1 MKKVLCIVV
10 LLAFVA
16 LPAFAASFAP
26 TLLKLSAASS
36 VVYKFDGTNLTLPV
50 TVTGTDASANFCVFT
65 KDKGASIGKVVN
77 GHLGWHQVNKIDTCI
92 YMAPAQQL
100 VKGSNNII
108 WDGKND
114 DKVAVPKGTY
124 TYYIWAFDNKGP
136 KTKVTGSI
144 QTAAHNM
151 YLRIKE
157 RGNDGKALVNPVVYS
172 SRTFRKWKIGNDPA
186 DATLLETTAVTIP
199 EGWGQAMLPIIDPKN
214 DQYIYIE
221 CGHKDN
227 KIQAIGKFKWVPNGA
242 AEIVS
247 AFGDNGYSQV
257 STNWDGGN
265 SDAGV
270 DTDGTYLF
278 TVTGSH
284 YITDAI
290 ADFRIWDLADGSIV
304 KKLDISPWWS
314 SVEALNAGA
323 QMNGGPNYI
332 SVRNGL
338 AYLSC
343 HCSCM
348 TQVVNPAASID
359 DDAALLVYSNGNGDY
374 MLDHNY
380 DPTAAKPWICNDYNV
395 GPYKYTFEAD
405 ANGFT
410 ISPSYD
416 MGAVSFGAMAPDGQ
430 GIAYLA
436 FAGETAGLKYG
447 QYYCDNGSAFDGIY
461 CDNNNASVDT
471 DKGGLWFVAHDS
483 IKGVISDQVGV
494 ADAAPAAFAVA
505 QNTPN
510 PFNPTTTINFT
521 IAKAGKVTVDVFNA
535 AGQKVDTIAN
545 AQMTAGSHSVNWNA
559 AKFSAG
565 VYFATVKTGSFS
577 KTVKMTLLK

>member
-1 MKKVLCIVV
+1 MKKALCIIV
-10 LLAFVA
+10 LLAFVV
-16 LPAFAASFAP
+16 LPAYAANFAP
-26 TLLKLSAASS
+26 ALLKLSAASN
-36 VVYKFDGTNLTLPV
+36 VKYDFDGKTLSIPV
-50 TVTGTDASANFCVFT
+50 TATGTDASANFCVFT
-65 KDKGASIGKVVN
+65 KDQGAAIGKMVN
-77 GHLGWHQVNKIDTCI
+77 GYLGWHQVNKIDTCI
-92 YMAPAQQL
+92 YVAPAVQL
-100 VKGSNNII
+100 VKGSNVIT

-124 TYYIWAFDNKGP
+124 TYYIWAFDNKGS
-136 KTKVTGSI
+136 KTLATKSI

-157 RGNDGKALVNPVVYS
+157 KGNDGKALVNPIVYS
-172 SRTFRKWKIGNDPA
+172 SRTLRRWKIGSDPA
-186 DATLLETTAVTIP
+186 DATFLETSAFTLPATYT
-199 EGWGQAMLPIIDPKN
+199 EAMLPIIDPKN
-214 DQYIYIE
+214 DQYYYIE
-221 CGHKDN
+221 LGHKDN
-227 KIQAIGKFKWVPNGA
+227 KIQSIAKLKWVPNGIS
-242 AEIVS
+242 EIDQS
-247 AFGDNGYSQV
+247 FGDNGYASA

-284 YITDAI
+284 YIADAI
-290 ADFRIWDLADGSIV
+290 ADIRIWDITDGSLV
-304 KKLDISPWWS
+304 KKLDLSPWWS
-314 SVEALNAGA
+314 SVEALAAGA

-332 SVRNGL
+332 SVTNGL

-348 TQVVNPAASID
+348 TQVVNPAASVD
-359 DDAALLVYSNGNGDY
+359 DDAALLVWSNGNGDY
-374 MLDHNY
+374 MLDHNFE
-380 DPTAAKPWICNDYNV
+380 PTAAKPWICNDYNV

-405 ANGFT
+405 SNGFT

-416 MGAVSFGAMAPDGQ
+416 MGAVSFGALAPDGQ
-430 GIAYLA
+430 SMGYLA
-436 FAGETAGLKYG
+436 FAGETALLKYG
-447 QYYCDNGSAFDGIY
+447 QYFCDNGSAFDGIY
-461 CDNNNASVDT
+461 CDNATAADAVNQ
-471 DKGGLWFVAHDS
+471 GGLWFIAHDS

-521 IAKAGKVTVDVFNA
+521 IAKAGKVTIDVFNA

-545 AQMTAGSHSVNWNA
+545 SQMTAGSHSVNWNA

-565 VYFATVKTGSFS
+565 VYFATVKVGSFT
-577 KTVKMTLLK
+577 KTMKMTLLK